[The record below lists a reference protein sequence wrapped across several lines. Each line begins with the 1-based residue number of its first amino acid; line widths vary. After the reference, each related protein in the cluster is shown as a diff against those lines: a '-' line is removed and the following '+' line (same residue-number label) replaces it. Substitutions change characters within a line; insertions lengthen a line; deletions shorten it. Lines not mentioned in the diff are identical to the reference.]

1 MASLRVDA
9 VGAFLL
15 ITVTALW
22 GLKGKF
28 EAENWKQLIPSNSA
42 KK

>member
-1 MASLRVDA
+1 MASVRVDA

-15 ITVTALW
+15 IIVTALW
-22 GLKGKF
+22 GLKGNFKV
-28 EAENWKQLIPSNSA
+28 ENWKQLIPSNSA